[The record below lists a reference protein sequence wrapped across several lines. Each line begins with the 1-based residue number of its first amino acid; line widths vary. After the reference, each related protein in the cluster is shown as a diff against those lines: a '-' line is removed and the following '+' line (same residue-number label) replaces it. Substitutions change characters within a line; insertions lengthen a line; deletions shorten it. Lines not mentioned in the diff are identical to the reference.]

1 MKVTYKELPE
11 KAAEGYGITR
21 WGNAQEIKQS
31 LTDLTDKNIYSIPEE
46 KYKEICSEYYD
57 KKCRIYFRDYQSL
70 ESTFNSRADIFL
82 LKRKK

>member
-11 KAAEGYGITR
+11 KVAEGYGITR

-46 KYKEICSEYYD
+46 KYKEICSRSEEHTSEL
-57 KKCRIYFRDYQSL
+57 QSQ
-70 ESTFNSRADIFL
+70 R
-82 LKRKK
+82 

>member
-46 KYKEICSEYYD
+46 KYTRRRSAQFGVQQAIPNVHGEG
-57 KKCRIYFRDYQSL
+57 
-70 ESTFNSRADIFL
+70 
-82 LKRKK
+82 